1 MAKIYEPQGK
11 AREYSPFAFNVYEG
25 CSHKCKYCYV
35 PELVKKYKPN
45 YTPGQER
52 RTTYGQV
59 ENLNSFKGSKQQVL
73 LCFMTD
79 PYTAINQEYQDTRT
93 TIRKFIENKIPFS
106 ILTKSKY
113 ALNDL
118 DIIKEAGPSAIVGYT
133 LTLDNDKDSLYY
145 EPGACLPGE
154 RINALAK
161 FKNNGVRTW
170 ASLEPVLKPEQSI
183 NLIKLSWPG
192 VDFFK
197 LGKLNHYTSSINW
210 KKYLYE
216 AVELLREY
224 KKPFYIK
231 KDLAIFDTDHI
242 LEPGDTV
249 LDAFTAEPYR
259 EPVQE
264 NLL

>member
-11 AREYSPFAFNVYEG
+11 AREYSPLAFNVYEG
-25 CSHKCKYCYV
+25 CSHGCKYCYV
-35 PELVKKYKPN
+35 PDIKKKYNPRYEHKI
-45 YTPGQER
+45 EK

-59 ENLNSFKGSKQQVL
+59 ENLNSFKDSKLQVL
-73 LCFMTD
+73 LCFCTD
-79 PYTAINQEYQDTRT
+79 CYTAINQEHKDTANV
-93 TIRKFIENKIPFS
+93 IKHFINNHIPFS
-106 ILTKSKY
+106 ILTKSKE
-113 ALNDL
+113 ALADL
-118 DIIKEAGPSAIVGYT
+118 ELIKQAGRSAIVGYT
-133 LTLDNDKDSLYY
+133 LTLDNPKDSLYY
-145 EPGACLPGE
+145 EPGASLPGE

-161 FKNNGVRTW
+161 LKINGIRTW

-192 VDFFK
+192 VDFYK

-242 LEPGDTV
+242 LEPGDTA
-249 LDAFTAEPYR
+249 LDSFTAEPYR

-264 NLL
+264 TLF